1 MGTARGPKVLLPGQ
15 KQADESVRREREKEE
30 KKARLTWSQEQRAG
44 RRAPKTRSGRPGPQ
58 PEIDGKGRTAER
70 LEGVQGS
77 RPRRRRKS

>member
-15 KQADESVRREREKEE
+15 KQADESVRREREKKEE
-30 KKARLTWSQEQRAG
+30 KARLTWSQEQRTG
-44 RRAPKTRSGRPGPQ
+44 RRAPKKRSGRPWPS
-58 PEIDGKGRTAER
+58 PMRNGKGRTAER